1 MLKAELTVR
10 NENYG
15 KVDEYEGDLDQVL
28 QRVVDKYDGAIS
40 MVLLKRIIRNI
51 GFLKALRNL
60 GLTDKTADDL
70 AKQDIKDLELLE
82 PKEVK

>member
-1 MLKAELTVR
+1 MLKAEITVR

-40 MVLLKRIIRNI
+40 MVLLRRIIRNI

-82 PKEVK
+82 PNEVK